1 MFHAYGMSLSCL
13 LLMMMKKQFQHISS
27 ILTTDADA
35 ALEFCQSLALFLGS
49 PSNKYLPGLRSK
61 YEVDAAI
68 TERASLDQMEAP
80 YLSIVVPVYNEQEN
94 LLELYTRL
102 RSVLQKSV
110 QSYEIVFVDDGSH
123 DHTIGILQQFAKE
136 DASVVVIE
144 LARNFGQQIAISAG
158 LEHCQGEIVAV
169 LDADL
174 QDAPEELPQLMSK
187 IFEGYD
193 VVYAVRQKRKE
204 NWLKRLAYAGFYR
217 ILGKIAALEIPLDAG
232 DFCVM
237 NRKVVNLLNS
247 MPERNRFVRGIRSW
261 IGLKQIGVPL
271 ERLARH
277 AGTPKFGFLKLMN
290 LALDGLV
297 LFSRVPLRIITLT
310 GFTVSI
316 ISFLVALF
324 YVVEKLTF
332 GIGVPGFTTLVVA
345 IFFLA
350 GIQLITIGV
359 IGEYVGRI
367 GDEVKQRPLYV
378 TRRIIR
384 SGHECAS

>member
-1 MFHAYGMSLSCL
+1 MLDSVAAKGLEKSL
-13 LLMMMKKQFQHISS
+13 H
-27 ILTTDADA
+27 D
-35 ALEFCQSLALFLGS
+35 QSLAPHVS
-49 PSNKYLPGLRSK
+49 
-61 YEVDAAI
+61 V
-68 TERASLDQMEAP
+68 
-80 YLSIVVPVYNEQEN
+80 VVPVYDEQEN
-94 LLELYTRL
+94 LPELYTRL
-102 RSVLQKSV
+102 SEVLQESARN
-110 QSYEIVFVDDGSH
+110 YEIVFVDDGSH
-123 DHTIGILQQFAKE
+123 DHSLEMLERFAGE
-136 DASVVVIE
+136 DANVVVIE

-158 LEHCQGEIVAV
+158 LEHCRGEFVAV

-174 QDAPEELPQLMSK
+174 QDAPEELPKLMAK
-187 IFEGYD
+187 TFEGYD

-217 ILGKIAALEIPLDAG
+217 ILGKIAALDIPLDAG

-237 NRKVVNLLNS
+237 NRKVVDLVNS

-277 AGTPKFGFLKLMN
+277 AGTPKFGFIKLMN

-324 YVVEKLTF
+324 YVVQKLTF